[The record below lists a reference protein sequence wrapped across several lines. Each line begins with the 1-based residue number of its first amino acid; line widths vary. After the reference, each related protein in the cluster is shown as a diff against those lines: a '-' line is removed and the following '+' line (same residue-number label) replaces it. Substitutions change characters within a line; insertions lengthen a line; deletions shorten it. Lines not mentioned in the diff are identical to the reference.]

1 MSKTQIGCGRW
12 LPLLAVTMCAPMM
25 AGCANSGTNAELP
38 RGAAAYETFP
48 APATDVVR
56 DYRIGPRDV
65 LAITTFKESD
75 LSFPQIQVDAA
86 GSLQFPLIGKVQA
99 AGLTS
104 NELAQTIAE
113 RLNRDYLKRGEVS
126 VIVVETLSQTV
137 TVEGNVV
144 EPGVFEIPGSSTLL
158 QAIARARSPT
168 RVAQLD
174 EVMIFRQ
181 INGKRV
187 GARFDL
193 KEIRAGRAPDPEI
206 LGGDIVVVGFDS
218 LKGAFRD
225 FLTTAPFFNI
235 FQTF

>member
-1 MSKTQIGCGRW
+1 MRKTQDGRRPW
-12 LPLLAVTMCAPMM
+12 LALLAMTTCAPVM
-25 AGCANSGTNAELP
+25 AGCASGSSNANLP
-38 RGAAAYETFP
+38 RGAAAYEVF
-48 APATDVVR
+48 APQAADVVR

-65 LAITTFKESD
+65 LAITTFKEPD
-75 LSFPQIQVDAA
+75 LTFPQIQVDAA
-86 GSLQFPLIGKVQA
+86 GSLQFPLVGKIQA
-99 AGLTS
+99 AGLTA
-104 NELAQTIAE
+104 NELAQTLAD

-126 VIVVETLSQTV
+126 VTVVETLSQTV

-144 EPGVFEIPGSSTLL
+144 EPGVFEIAGSSTLL

-181 INGKRV
+181 VNGKRY

-193 KEIRAGRAPDPEI
+193 TEIRNGRAPDPEI

-218 LKGAFRD
+218 VKGAFRD
-225 FLTTAPFFNI
+225 FLTTAPFFNV
-235 FQTF
+235 FNQF

>member
-1 MSKTQIGCGRW
+1 M
-12 LPLLAVTMCAPMM
+12 
-25 AGCANSGTNAELP
+25 
-38 RGAAAYETFP
+38 
-48 APATDVVR
+48 
-56 DYRIGPRDV
+56 
-65 LAITTFKESD
+65 
-75 LSFPQIQVDAA
+75 
-86 GSLQFPLIGKVQA
+86 
-99 AGLTS
+99 
-104 NELAQTIAE
+104 
-113 RLNRDYLKRGEVS
+113 
-126 VIVVETLSQTV
+126 

-193 KEIRAGRAPDPEI
+193 TEIRTGRAPDPEI
-206 LGGDIVVVGFDS
+206 LGGDVVVVGFDS

>member
-1 MSKTQIGCGRW
+1 MGCRRF
-12 LPLLAVTMCAPMM
+12 LPMLAVTMCTSVL
-25 AGCANSGTNAELP
+25 AGCASGVSNAELP
-38 RGAAAYETFP
+38 SGAAAYETFA
-48 APATDVVR
+48 APAADVVR

-65 LAITTFKESD
+65 LAITTFKEPD
-75 LSFPQIQVDAA
+75 LTFPEIQVDAA
-86 GSLQFPLIGKVQA
+86 GSLQFPLVGKVQA
-99 AGLTS
+99 AGLTA
-104 NELAQTIAE
+104 NELAQTLAD

-158 QAIARARSPT
+158 QAIARAKSPT
-168 RVAQLD
+168 RVARLD

-181 INGKRV
+181 INGKRY

-193 KEIRAGRAPDPEI
+193 TAIRDGRAPDPEI
-206 LGGDIVVVGFDS
+206 LGGDVVVVGFDS

-235 FQTF
+235 FQIIR